1 MQASTFADARSLAR
15 QRSKGHGWLGPSESE
30 TGGLAPDRQLGR
42 MSAAEPPMD
51 ASGDKENRT
60 YQESADAADHCN
72 GTATGKTIQV
82 CLVPVHPL

>member
-1 MQASTFADARSLAR
+1 
-15 QRSKGHGWLGPSESE
+15 
-30 TGGLAPDRQLGR
+30 
-42 MSAAEPPMD
+42 MD